1 VQRREVLAQ
10 EFMSFARFDSQET
23 GTGSDHG
30 GHPMQLP
37 VDVLPEPGPLPAGS
51 RMPRS
56 RPAGFT
62 GRVAEL
68 QQIAGALSDRRATV
82 LTGPEGSGKTALAL
96 EFAHRYGR
104 YFPGGVF
111 WIGCSVPSTLAVQV
125 AACGRSDA
133 MDLRPDFAGLSL
145 DEQVRLVLGAWQ
157 GDTPRLLLYDDC
169 DEPARLRDLLP
180 GRGGAHILI
189 TSRSRGWDGPPQ
201 PAVLPVGP
209 LPREHGVAVLS
220 GFRPDLAAQPAAL
233 GQIARELDD
242 LPLALNLAGGVLAIQ
257 PELTPEAYRQRLRD
271 PGVEAR
277 ALELEGPE
285 PVPGEPPHRP
295 LAAIFGRRRTQPS
308 SPARAPAAA
317 RAFVL
322 ALLGLE
328 QVDGAG
334 RARALLARAA
344 RLAPA
349 PIPEELLL
357 ATLVEGPPSASEAPR
372 SDQSPAPVGEDEARE
387 ALARLVRLTLLEGDG
402 PCLWPHRRLAAYLD
416 RSVADDEGR
425 RAVERALVALA
436 REANQIGDA
445 TRQLLLA
452 PHLEAAARS
461 AADRGEDLHG
471 AQLSTEL
478 GRLLWALGDPA
489 SAGLHLERALSIHE
503 RLLGPESAETIGG
516 LQSLGSLRRAQ
527 GDLNAA
533 RACLE
538 EALVRA
544 ERALGDDHPLTAAVL
559 TDLGWV
565 RQGQGDPAGARRCLE
580 RAVELSERRLG
591 EHPETAAARHGLGT
605 LLAEQGDLAGA
616 RSWLERALGTWE
628 VTSGVDHPRTLACL
642 REVGMVRK
650 AQGDLAGAQEC
661 LFRALEACERTLGT
675 DHPETATVLDGLG
688 IVLRARG
695 NPEGAL
701 SYLRRALSIRERAFG
716 PDHPV
721 TAASLSNLGMLLRSE
736 NDLEGARPYLERALV
751 ISQRVL
757 GPYDPQTATSL
768 SQLGTLLQAQGDL
781 VEAQPYLERA
791 VAIREQ
797 ALGADHPETAA
808 SLHDL
813 GRLLIE
819 QGDLVG
825 ARTYLERAL
834 EIREEVLGH
843 DHVQTADTEHSLGT
857 LLWQLGDPASALV
870 YLERAVDIR
879 ERHLGPDHPET
890 LASIKNLDALRH
902 LLAGGVSA
910 ALTFPPAGPGPVPP
924 SGDQAVKDS
933 S

>member
-1 VQRREVLAQ
+1 
-10 EFMSFARFDSQET
+10 MSFASFDPPET
-23 GTGSDHG
+23 VAGHSGA
-30 GHPMQLP
+30 HPMQLP

-56 RPAGFT
+56 RPVSFT

-68 QQIAGALSDRRATV
+68 RRIASALSERRAAV

-96 EFAHRYGR
+96 EFARRYGR

-111 WIGCSVPSTLAVQV
+111 WIGCSAPSTVALQL

-133 MDLRPDFAGLSL
+133 MDLRPDFPDLSL

-169 DEPARLRDLLP
+169 DGPARLRDFLP

-189 TSRSRGWDGPPQ
+189 TSRSSAWDGPPR

-209 LPREHGVAVLS
+209 LPREHGVAMLG
-220 GFRPDLAAQPAAL
+220 GFRPDLAGQPAAL

-242 LPLALNLAGGVLAIQ
+242 LPLALNLAGGILAVQ
-257 PELTPEAYRQRLRD
+257 PGLTPDAYRQWLRD
-271 PGVEAR
+271 PGLEAH
-277 ALELEGPE
+277 ALQLEGPPE
-285 PVPGEPPHRP
+285 PPSGEPSHRP
-295 LAAIFGRRRTQPS
+295 LGAIFGRRRAQPS
-308 SPARAPAAA
+308 PPARAPAPA

-322 ALLGLE
+322 ALFALE
-328 QVDGAG
+328 QAG
-334 RARALLARAA
+334 CRSRARALLARVA

-357 ATLVEGPPSASEAPR
+357 ATLTGGPHDRAEEPPAPPSDPEPV
-372 SDQSPAPVGEDEARE
+372 PAGGEDARE
-387 ALARLVRLTLLEGDG
+387 ALAWLVHSALLERDG
-402 PCLWPHRRLAAYLD
+402 PCLWPHRRLAGYAG
-416 RSVADDEGR
+416 RTITDDEAQS
-425 RAVERALVALA
+425 AVERALITLA
-436 REANQIGDA
+436 HEANQAGEA

-452 PHLEAAARS
+452 PHLEAATR
-461 AADRGEDLHG
+461 AAVGRGEDIRV

-489 SAGLHLERALSIHE
+489 SADRHLERALAIHE
-503 RLLGPESAETIGG
+503 RLLGPDATEAIDG
-516 LQSLGSLRRAQ
+516 LRSLGSLRRAQ
-527 GDLNAA
+527 GDLNGA
-533 RACLE
+533 RAYLE
-538 EALVRA
+538 EARARA
-544 ERALGDDHPLTAAVL
+544 ERVLGDGHPVTAAVIA
-559 TDLGWV
+559 DLGWV
-565 RQGQGDPAGARRCLE
+565 LQGQGDPAGARSCLE

-591 EHPETAAARHGLGT
+591 EHPETAAARHGLGR
-605 LLAEQGDLAGA
+605 LLEEQGELADA
-616 RSWLERALGTWE
+616 RAWLERALGTWE
-628 VTSGVDHPRTLACL
+628 ATSGLDDPRTLACL
-642 REVGMVRK
+642 RDVGMVRK

-675 DHPETATVLDGLG
+675 DHPETATVLDGVG
-688 IVLRARG
+688 TVLQARG

-701 SYLRRALSIRERAFG
+701 SYLRRALSIRERTFG

-736 NDLEGARPYLERALV
+736 NDLEGARSYLERALV

-813 GRLLIE
+813 GLLLIE

-870 YLERAVDIR
+870 YLERAVDVR

-902 LLAGGVSA
+902 LLAGRSVAFTS
-910 ALTFPPAGPGPVPP
+910 PPAGPGPATW